1 MRLNS
6 STKRRFTTDAKWP
19 KTKRSRWGKW
29 SMAENHGSHVPVW
42 VVDLPVTLDR
52 NETCWGGSLFSFEFP
67 GWALYNACLDL
78 FVLDIA
84 RYSSV
89 CVCTVN
95 GYHLP
100 SILVWFAQGQV
111 GLWLH
116 VTQDVYPYTVFHV
129 NVQLYFCF
137 SSTCKCHLAAGT
149 CCCTAIRPLHG
160 LVVIIQTQQYDLQ
173 VIWVFCRWCYLW
185 HMQHLK

>member
-1 MRLNS
+1 
-6 STKRRFTTDAKWP
+6 
-19 KTKRSRWGKW
+19 
-29 SMAENHGSHVPVW
+29 MAEGSQKEQMRKNGAWPPKIMAAMFQSGLWISPWHWNAMKHMLRGRP
-42 VVDLPVTLDR
+42 
-52 NETCWGGSLFSFEFP
+52 FSFEFP

-78 FVLDIA
+78 FVPDIA